1 MKSNTLKL
9 PTGRQA
15 AMTEADSIACRVKYL
30 VDTPDIIQGYLDKFM
45 LLESATRFMT
55 AKYVHCCL
63 DQIEN
68 YNNDL
73 NNHWNIIVESFQ
85 VEISKHSRETLLLL
99 DLSIDAYADALA
111 AIMFIDRLPVFDL
124 FLDSRM
130 SFTLAQVGELFL
142 QLSPRTIPL
151 LKRTFFTS
159 LNSPVSHLFSGI
171 PNPDFEIVS
180 WHSFAV
186 TQIGLFDQTKRRFC
200 LEWFDA
206 CGLRM
211 LSDVNGD
218 IFGKYL
224 INIEHDTSSTAG
236 VSKSANQSTSEVIA
250 TVIVAK
256 VC

>member
-1 MKSNTLKL
+1 MKSNTPKL

-30 VDTPDIIQGYLDKFM
+30 VNTPDIIQGYLDKFM

-85 VEISKHSRETLLLL
+85 VEISKRSRETLLLL
-99 DLSIDAYADALA
+99 DLSIDVYADALA
-111 AIMFIDRLPVFDL
+111 AIMFIDRLP
-124 FLDSRM
+124 
-130 SFTLAQVGELFL
+130 
-142 QLSPRTIPL
+142 LSPRTIPL
-151 LKRTFFTS
+151 LKRTFLTS

-186 TQIGLFDQTKRRFC
+186 TQIGLFDQTKRHFC

-206 CGLRM
+206 CGLHM